1 MQVEQKRVERRQES
15 SGTPCKNTG
24 ICQLLIYEQRAIFLH
39 DILFMCVSVSIF
51 LYAVIVCCYH
61 AFAGS
66 WFDFRLRVFEASHQV
81 GVTER

>member
-1 MQVEQKRVERRQES
+1 MHVEQKRVERSRES
-15 SGTPCKNTG
+15 SGAPCK
-24 ICQLLIYEQRAIFLH
+24 IYRHFPLLIQSSFSCN
-39 DILFMCVSVSIF
+39 ILFMCVSVSVF

>member
-1 MQVEQKRVERRQES
+1 MNREQF
-15 SGTPCKNTG
+15 
-24 ICQLLIYEQRAIFLH
+24 FLH
-39 DILFMCVSVSIF
+39 DILFMCVSVSVF